1 MSNQT
6 SWQSASWSS
15 VISTHHTLYIFGCNL
30 LFKLYY
36 RLWHELFC
44 RYENSFSIA
53 FKRLVHPKKENSLII
68 YWPSCRSEPVRLSS
82 SCCSFP
88 CNEDKFGQTLS
99 SSRSAKKHNKTFI
112 KYSIQL
118 STIFQLIFW
127 SYTIYNAS
135 AWWFLFI
142 TNSVMNGH
150 ISSAEHVS

>member
-68 YWPSCRSEPVRLSS
+68 YWPSWRFFFMLLVSMQWKKMWTDAVKLQICKKAQQNFHKIYSLALYFNLSS
-82 SCCSFP
+82 EAIRWLC
-88 CNEDKFGQTLS
+88 
-99 SSRSAKKHNKTFI
+99 
-112 KYSIQL
+112 
-118 STIFQLIFW
+118 
-127 SYTIYNAS
+127 
-135 AWWFLFI
+135 
-142 TNSVMNGH
+142 VMNGH
-150 ISSAEHVS
+150 INSAEHHRFLCLVTLWFDFIRSGI